1 LVLGFVSLA
10 VAVNPRLAA
19 HNPDILLEWFPS
31 QEMIMDNDAVIDQRT
46 LNTLRD
52 SVLAPRIPEY
62 CSHLRLG
69 RYAENTRRVYLRCV
83 AHFACWLTTEQ
94 LGLDGIDEEAGRRFI
109 ADHLPRCDCPRPVRR
124 TPHEIKAALTHL
136 YGILGTRGAPA
147 ACTGPADIIG
157 SELADFDRYM
167 DQTCGLAASTRQKRI
182 KIVARFLGA
191 RFGSGPIDLT
201 ETTAADLRQFVLG
214 REERRSAGSIS
225 AMGGALRCYLRFRDL
240 AGDPVG
246 GLIAAIPSAAHWRLA
261 TLPDVLSQTEVEQLL
276 KSFDGPLP
284 SAKRAYAM
292 VRCLTDLG
300 LRASE
305 VIHLQLDDIDWRAGT
320 LRLAKGKSR
329 RVDILPLP
337 PETGRA
343 IAEYLRTERPLTA
356 NRAVFVRHVAPYDE
370 PIAAGVVRRAVREA
384 YRRCGWTRSRVHTLR
399 HSVASRLLQ
408 QGTPLKEIAD
418 ILRHRSLDTSAIYA
432 KVDTNRLAAVALP
445 WPGRAS

>member
-1 LVLGFVSLA
+1 
-10 VAVNPRLAA
+10 
-19 HNPDILLEWFPS
+19 
-31 QEMIMDNDAVIDQRT
+31 
-46 LNTLRD
+46 
-52 SVLAPRIPEY
+52 
-62 CSHLRLG
+62 
-69 RYAENTRRVYLRCV
+69 
-83 AHFACWLTTEQ
+83 
-94 LGLDGIDEEAGRRFI
+94 
-109 ADHLPRCDCPRPVRR
+109 
-124 TPHEIKAALTHL
+124 
-136 YGILGTRGAPA
+136 
-147 ACTGPADIIG
+147 
-157 SELADFDRYM
+157 
-167 DQTCGLAASTRQKRI
+167 
-182 KIVARFLGA
+182 
-191 RFGSGPIDLT
+191 
-201 ETTAADLRQFVLG
+201 
-214 REERRSAGSIS
+214 
-225 AMGGALRCYLRFRDL
+225 MGGALRCYLRFRDL

-292 VRCLTDLG
+292 VRCLADLG

-305 VIHLQLDDIDWRAGT
+305 AAHLQLDDIDWRAGT